1 MIDKIKAL
9 LFSGERSR
17 RVWLTALIVAAGTL
31 FAAAVCAFYVYI
43 LGKPFYPYGTLF
55 CAWPDTFGD
64 IMFPLNTVLGTMQ
77 PYQYIGHN
85 YLPLTY
91 VLLWPLRIFPAQTGA
106 LFSVFAF
113 LVFML
118 CYTRINLKNINGGG
132 GAAIIFTFLCYP
144 VFFLAERA
152 NVEML
157 LFALFTAFILTYGKK
172 FFYAAAIILALLIS
186 QKIYP
191 AVFLILFVKDK
202 QFKPLL
208 LTVLLSVGFFFLG
221 LALTGNNPHGLAV
234 NLAYFNERYAIGP
247 QGIAFSHTLY
257 ALIRLPF
264 TVALNYYSM
273 TIETYKSI
281 SSALAF
287 PYMIFCFAFFSLA
300 SLIVILKKQAFW
312 KDIFILAACSIWL
325 PYVSF
330 DYTLIWLLPPFFMF
344 TADGE
349 AENKKDI
356 VMYGIIFGLLFIPMN
371 WYWLCDSELWRIN
384 IGVPIRTALLGFMLV
399 YIMFKDLSVNEL
411 WRDLKLYVS
420 SVIPC
425 RQKPL

>member
-9 LFSGERSR
+9 LFSEERSR
-17 RVWLTALIVAAGTL
+17 RVWITALIVAAGTI
-31 FAAAVCAFYVYI
+31 FAAAVGAFYVNV

-106 LFSVFAF
+106 LFCVFAF

-118 CYTRINLKNINGGG
+118 CYTRLNLKNINGGG
-132 GAAIIFTFLCYP
+132 WAAIIFTFLCYP

-157 LFALFTAFILTYGKK
+157 LFALFVWFLYSYKK
-172 FFYAAAIILALLIS
+172 QFFYVAAILLSMLIS

-191 AVFLILFVKDK
+191 AVFIILFLKDK
-202 QFKPLL
+202 HFKPVFLS
-208 LTVLLSVGFFFLG
+208 VLLSVGFFFLG
-221 LALTGNNPHGLAV
+221 LALTGNNPHGLV
-234 NLAYFNERYAIGP
+234 TNLAYFNERYAIGP

-264 TVALNYYSM
+264 TVVLNYYSM

-281 SSALAF
+281 SSALSF
-287 PYMIFCFAFFSLA
+287 PYMVFCFAFFSIA

-312 KDIFILAACSIWL
+312 KNIFILSACSIWL

-330 DYTLIWLLPPFFMF
+330 DYTLIWLLPPFFLF
-344 TADGE
+344 TADTE
-349 AENKKDI
+349 EENKKD
-356 VMYGIIFGLLFIPMN
+356 VLLYGILFGILFIPIN
-371 WYWLCDSELWRIN
+371 WYWLCDSEYWRIN
-384 IGVPIRTALLGFMLV
+384 IGMPIRTFLLGFMLL
-399 YIMFKDLSVNEL
+399 YIMFKDFSAAKL
-411 WRDLKLYVS
+411 WGNFKLYLQD
-420 SVIPC
+420 ILPF
-425 RQKPL
+425 RQKTI